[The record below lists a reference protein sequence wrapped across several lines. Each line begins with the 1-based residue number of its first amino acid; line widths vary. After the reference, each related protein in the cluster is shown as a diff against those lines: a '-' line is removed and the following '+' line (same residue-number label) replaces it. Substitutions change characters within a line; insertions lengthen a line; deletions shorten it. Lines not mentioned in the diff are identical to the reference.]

1 MSDQLPIKLHAPNPK
16 TAQGYA
22 SCFVISKDK
31 KWLGYCVKNIV
42 VIRNM
47 ENLTEAKSYTKHI
60 CEVTAMA
67 FHPEGKLAAS
77 ADVKGN
83 ISIWFIDKLI
93 ESSKVENAFAGKING
108 LDFTEDGTKLLIYG
122 EGKKKFGRVINWEM
136 KNDVGE
142 IGNISKTLIS
152 GCFSTKKPYRAMV
165 GGDDGKVNF
174 YEGPPFKHKCE
185 FKEHLGKFV
194 SSIQCSP
201 DGTRFVSAG
210 FDKKIV
216 IYDAK
221 EGTILDQFDASKVQN
236 GHQMAIVSCAF
247 IDDEKLAT
255 ASIDRTVK
263 IWNLKEK
270 TLLFTLI
277 PAPLPAKGR
286 LENKYIFC
294 GIQSDGKQVVAVA
307 LDGTLYS
314 WKVESLEENK
324 LPDLALH
331 GHQFPVTSVA
341 VAKNAKEII
350 SGDTNNL
357 VLIWPESGIARELYC
372 GGNDKKGISN
382 IAVSFDETL
391 IYITEVQG
399 SLLCF
404 DRASG
409 EKKFEIS
416 DIKGNFKGLVP
427 SRKNNE
433 EVFALQ
439 TKILFKIK
447 NGAVEK
453 KTTLSY
459 ETKCFEVNEEL
470 GEYLIG
476 DKKGKLH
483 VLDMEFKEKSCPS
496 IHFGE
501 YQTIKLSPDGKLIA
515 SGDNQR
521 IILVY
526 EAESKK
532 VVCDRFG
539 FHTGSIFDLDW
550 SGDSKFLASASLDG
564 SVMLWDI
571 DAKKRL
577 KNYPNFDGNQINGV
591 RFINDNK
598 DVVCAGHSCNLK
610 EIAFQ

>member
-1 MSDQLPIKLHAPNPK
+1 MTEQLPIKLHAPNPK

-22 SCFVISKDK
+22 SCFVLSKDK

-42 VIRNM
+42 VLRNM

-60 CEVTAMA
+60 CEVTAVA
-67 FHPEGKLAAS
+67 FHPEGKLVAS

-83 ISIWFIDKLI
+83 ISIWFLEKLI
-93 ESSKVENAFAGKING
+93 ENKRIENAFSGKING

-122 EGKKKFGRVINWEM
+122 EGKKKFGRVINWEL

-142 IGNISKTLIS
+142 IGNVTVTLIS
-152 GCFSTKKPYRAMV
+152 GCFSTKKPYRVMV

-174 YEGPPFKHKCE
+174 YEGPPFKYKCE
-185 FKEHLGKFV
+185 FKEHAGKFV
-194 SSIQCSP
+194 SAIQCSP

-221 EGTILDQFDASKVQN
+221 EGTILDQFDASKVEN
-236 GHQMAIVSCAF
+236 GHKMAIVSLSF
-247 IDDEKLAT
+247 IDDEKIVT
-255 ASIDRTVK
+255 ASIDRSVK
-263 IWNLKEK
+263 VWDLKEK
-270 TLLFTLI
+270 KLLFTLI
-277 PAPLPAKGR
+277 PAEGKLGIPF
-286 LENKYIFC
+286 IFC
-294 GIQSDGKQVVAVA
+294 GVQCDGKKVVAVS
-307 LDGTLYS
+307 LSGTLYS
-314 WKVESLEENK
+314 WNVDSFADNK
-324 LPDLALH
+324 LPDLVLP
-331 GHQFPVTSVA
+331 GHQFPVSSVV

-350 SGDTNNL
+350 SGDTNNVVL
-357 VLIWPESGIARELYC
+357 VWPESGVPRELYS
-372 GGNDKKGISN
+372 GGKDKKGISN
-382 IAVSFDETL
+382 IALSFDESL
-391 IYITEVQG
+391 IYVTEVQG

-404 DRASG
+404 DRVSG
-409 EKKFEIS
+409 EKKFELS

-453 KTTLSY
+453 KTSISF
-459 ETKCFEVNEEL
+459 ESKCLEVNEEL
-470 GEYLIG
+470 GEVLVG

-483 VLDMEFKEKSCPS
+483 VFDLEFKEKSCPS

-501 YQTIKLSPDGKLIA
+501 YQVIKLSPDGKLIA

-564 SVMLWDI
+564 SVMIWEI
-571 DAKKRL
+571 ETKKRL

-598 DVVCAGHSCNLK
+598 DVVCAGQSCNLK

>member
-1 MSDQLPIKLHAPNPK
+1 MSDLPVKLHAPNPK

-22 SCFVISKDK
+22 SCFVLSKDR

-42 VIRNM
+42 VLRNM

-60 CEVTAMA
+60 CEVTAVA
-67 FHPEGKLAAS
+67 FHPDGKLVAS

-83 ISIWFIDKLI
+83 ISIWFLEKLI
-93 ESSKVENAFAGKING
+93 ESSKIENAFSGKING
-108 LDFTEDGTKLLIYG
+108 LDFSEDGTKLLIYG
-122 EGKKKFGRVINWEM
+122 EGKKKFARVINWEL

-142 IGNISKTLIS
+142 IANVTKTLIS
-152 GCFSTKKPYRAMV
+152 GCFSSKKPQRV
-165 GGDDGKVNF
+165 LLGGDDGKVNF
-174 YEGPPFKHKCE
+174 YEGPPFKYKCD

-216 IYDAK
+216 LYDAK
-221 EGTILDQFDASKVQN
+221 EGTLLDQFDASKVEN
-236 GHQMAIVSCAF
+236 GHKMAIVSCAF
-247 IDDEKLAT
+247 IDDERLAT

-263 IWNLKEK
+263 IWNLNEK
-270 TLLFTLI
+270 KLLFTLI
-277 PAPLPAKGR
+277 PAEGKLGNPF
-286 LENKYIFC
+286 IFC
-294 GIQSDGKQVVAVA
+294 GVQSDGKKVVAVA
-307 LDGTLYS
+307 LSGSLYS
-314 WKVESLEENK
+314 WDVECLDNNK
-324 LPDLALH
+324 LPDLVLH
-331 GHQFPVTSVA
+331 GHQAPVTCVA
-341 VAKNAKEII
+341 MAKNAKEII
-350 SGDTNNL
+350 SGDTNNNVL
-357 VLIWPESGIARELYC
+357 VWPESGIARQLYT
-372 GGNDKKGISN
+372 GGNEKKGISHV
-382 IAVSFDETL
+382 AVSFDESL
-391 IYITEVQG
+391 VYATEVQG

-433 EVFALQ
+433 EVYALQ
-439 TKILFKIK
+439 TKLLFKIK

-453 KTTLSY
+453 KTSLNF
-459 ETKCFEVNEEL
+459 ETKCFEVNEDL
-470 GEYLIG
+470 GEVLVG

-501 YQTIKLSPDGKLIA
+501 YQVIKLSPDGKFLA

-526 EAESKK
+526 EADTKK

-564 SVMLWDI
+564 SVMLWDLET
-571 DAKKRL
+571 KKRL

-610 EIAFQ
+610 EIAFK

>member
-1 MSDQLPIKLHAPNPK
+1 
-16 TAQGYA
+16 
-22 SCFVISKDK
+22 
-31 KWLGYCVKNIV
+31 
-42 VIRNM
+42 M
-47 ENLTEAKSYTKHI
+47 ENLVESKSYTKHI
-60 CEVTAMA
+60 CEVTALT
-67 FHPEGKLAAS
+67 FHPEGKLVAS
-77 ADVKGN
+77 ADIKGN
-83 ISIWFIDKLI
+83 ISIWFLDKLT
-93 ESSKVENAFAGKING
+93 ESAKIENAFSGKING

-122 EGKKKFGRVINWEM
+122 DGKKKFARVMNWEL

-142 IGNISKTLIS
+142 IANISKTLIS
-152 GCFSTKKPYRAMV
+152 GCFGTTKPYKLMV

-174 YEGPPFKHKCE
+174 YEGVPFKYKCE

-210 FDKKIV
+210 FDKKVV

-221 EGTILDQFDASKVQN
+221 EGTIIDQFDTSKVEN
-236 GHQMAIVSCAF
+236 GHKMAIVSCTF
-247 IDDEKLAT
+247 IDDERLAT
-255 ASIDRTVK
+255 ASIDRSVK

-270 TLLFTLI
+270 KLLFTLI
-277 PAPLPAKGR
+277 PAEGKLGIP
-286 LENKYIFC
+286 YIFC
-294 GIQSDGKQVVAVA
+294 GVQSDGKKVVAVG
-307 LDGTLYS
+307 LSGTIYS
-314 WKVESLEENK
+314 WDVESFADNK
-324 LPDLALH
+324 LPDLTLH
-331 GHQFPVTSVA
+331 GHQAPVTCVC
-341 VAKNAKEII
+341 VAKNTKEII
-350 SGDTNNL
+350 SGDTNNT
-357 VLIWPESGIARELYC
+357 VLIWPETGVARQLYT
-372 GGNDKKGISN
+372 GGNDKKGISH
-382 IAVSFDETL
+382 IALSFDESL
-391 IYITEVQG
+391 VYVTEVQG

-439 TKILFKIK
+439 TKILFKIQ
-447 NGAVEK
+447 NGAVAK
-453 KTTLSY
+453 KTSLSF
-459 ETKCFEVNEEL
+459 ETKCLEVNEEL
-470 GEYLIG
+470 GEVLVG

-483 VLDMEFKEKSCPS
+483 VLDLEFKEKSCPS

-501 YQTIKLSPDGKLIA
+501 YQVIKLSPDGKLIA

-521 IILVY
+521 VILVY
-526 EAESKK
+526 EADTKK

-564 SVMLWDI
+564 SVMLWEI
-571 DAKKRL
+571 ETKKRL

>member
-1 MSDQLPIKLHAPNPK
+1 MSDLQTKLHAPNPK

-22 SCFVISKDK
+22 SCFVVSKDR

-42 VIRNM
+42 VIRKM
-47 ENLTEAKSYTKHI
+47 ENLTESKSYIKHI
-60 CEVTAMA
+60 CEVTAMT

-77 ADVKGN
+77 ADVKGD
-83 ISIWFIDKLI
+83 ISIWSLEKLTETAKI
-93 ESSKVENAFAGKING
+93 ENAFSGKING
-108 LDFTEDGTKLLIYG
+108 LDFTEDGTKLLMFG
-122 EGKKKFGRVINWEM
+122 DGKKKFGRVINWEM

-142 IGNISKTLIS
+142 IGNVSKTLIS
-152 GCFSTKKPYRAMV
+152 GCFSSKKPYRCMV
-165 GGDDGKVNF
+165 GGDDGRVNF
-174 YEGPPFKHKCE
+174 YEGVPFQYKCE
-185 FKEHLGKFV
+185 FKEHYGKFV

-210 FDKKIV
+210 FDKKVV

-221 EGTILDQFDASKVQN
+221 EGTILDQFDTSKVEN
-236 GHQMAIVSCAF
+236 GHKMAIVSCAF

-255 ASIDRTVK
+255 ASIDRSIK
-263 IWNLKEK
+263 IWDLKEK
-270 TLLFTLI
+270 KLLFTLI
-277 PAPLPAKGR
+277 PAEGKLGTPC
-286 LENKYIFC
+286 IFC
-294 GIQSDGKQVVAVA
+294 GVQSDGKKVVAVA
-307 LDGTLYS
+307 LSGTIYS
-314 WKVESLEENK
+314 WNVDAFADNK
-324 LPDLALH
+324 LPDLVLV
-331 GHQFPVTSVA
+331 GHQAPVTSVA

-350 SGDTNNL
+350 SGDTNNTVL
-357 VLIWPESGIARELYC
+357 VWPESGIARELYT
-372 GGNDKKGISN
+372 GGNEKKGISQ
-382 IAVSFDETL
+382 IAVSFDESL
-391 IYITEVQG
+391 VYLTEVQG

-433 EVFALQ
+433 ELYALQ

-453 KTTLSY
+453 KVNLNY
-459 ETKCFEVNEEL
+459 ESKCFEVNEEL
-470 GEYLIG
+470 GEVLVG

-483 VLDMEFKEKSCPS
+483 VLDMNFKEKSCPS
-496 IHFGE
+496 IHYGE
-501 YQTIKLSPDGKLIA
+501 YQVIKLSPDGKLIA

-521 IILVY
+521 VILIY

-532 VVCDRFG
+532 VICDRFG

-564 SVMLWDI
+564 SVMLWEI
-571 DAKKRL
+571 ETKKRL

-610 EIAFQ
+610 EIPFQ

>member
-1 MSDQLPIKLHAPNPK
+1 MTEQLQIKLHSPNPK

-22 SCFVISKDK
+22 SCFVLSKDK

-42 VIRNM
+42 VLRNM

-60 CEVTAMA
+60 CEVTAVA
-67 FHPEGKLAAS
+67 FHPDGKLVAS

-83 ISIWFIDKLI
+83 ISIWFLEKLI
-93 ESSKVENAFAGKING
+93 ENKRIENAFSGKING

-122 EGKKKFGRVINWEM
+122 EGKKKFGRVINWEL

-142 IGNISKTLIS
+142 IGNVAVTLIS
-152 GCFSTKKPYRAMV
+152 GCFSTKKPYRVMV

-174 YEGPPFKHKCE
+174 YEGPPFKYKCE

-194 SSIQCSP
+194 SAIQCSP

-221 EGTILDQFDASKVQN
+221 EGTILDQFDASKVEN
-236 GHQMAIVSCAF
+236 GHKMAIVSLSF
-247 IDDEKLAT
+247 IDDEKIVT
-255 ASIDRTVK
+255 ASIDRSVK
-263 IWNLKEK
+263 VWDLKEK
-270 TLLFTLI
+270 KLLFTLI
-277 PAPLPAKGR
+277 PAEGKLGNPF
-286 LENKYIFC
+286 IFC
-294 GIQSDGKQVVAVA
+294 GVQCDGKKVVAVS
-307 LDGTLYS
+307 LSGTLYS
-314 WKVESLEENK
+314 WNVDAFADNK
-324 LPDLALH
+324 LPDLVLP

-350 SGDTNNL
+350 SGDTNNVVL
-357 VLIWPESGIARELYC
+357 VWPESGVPRELYS
-372 GGNDKKGISN
+372 GGKEKRGISH
-382 IAVSFDETL
+382 IALSFDESL
-391 IYITEVQG
+391 VYVTEVQG

-409 EKKFEIS
+409 EKKFELS

-453 KTTLSY
+453 KTSISF
-459 ETKCFEVNEEL
+459 ESKCLEVNEEL
-470 GEYLIG
+470 GEVLVG

-483 VLDMEFKEKSCPS
+483 VFDLEFKEKSCPS

-501 YQTIKLSPDGKLIA
+501 YQVIKLSPDGKLIA

-521 IILVY
+521 VILVY

-532 VVCDRFG
+532 VVCDRYG

-550 SGDSKFLASASLDG
+550 TGDSKFLASASLDG
-564 SVMLWDI
+564 SVMLWEI
-571 DAKKRL
+571 ETKKRL

-591 RFINDNK
+591 RFVNDNK
-598 DVVCAGHSCNLK
+598 DVVCAGQSCNLK

>member
-1 MSDQLPIKLHAPNPK
+1 MTEQLPIKLHAPNPK

-22 SCFVISKDK
+22 SCFVLSKDK

-42 VIRNM
+42 VLRNM

-60 CEVTAMA
+60 CEVTAVA
-67 FHPEGKLAAS
+67 FHPEGKLVAS

-83 ISIWFIDKLI
+83 ISIWFLEKLI
-93 ESSKVENAFAGKING
+93 ENKRIENAFSGKING

-122 EGKKKFGRVINWEM
+122 EGKKKFGRVINWEL

-142 IGNISKTLIS
+142 IGNVTVTLIS
-152 GCFSTKKPYRAMV
+152 GCFSTKKPYRVMV

-174 YEGPPFKHKCE
+174 YEGPPFKYKCE
-185 FKEHLGKFV
+185 FKEHAGKFV
-194 SSIQCSP
+194 SAIQCSP

-221 EGTILDQFDASKVQN
+221 EGTILDQFDASKVEN
-236 GHQMAIVSCAF
+236 GHKMAIVSLSF
-247 IDDEKLAT
+247 IDDEKIVT
-255 ASIDRTVK
+255 ASIDRSVK
-263 IWNLKEK
+263 VWDLKEK
-270 TLLFTLI
+270 KLLFTLI
-277 PAPLPAKGR
+277 PAEGKLGIPF
-286 LENKYIFC
+286 IFC
-294 GIQSDGKQVVAVA
+294 GVQCDGKKVVAVS
-307 LDGTLYS
+307 LSGTLYS
-314 WKVESLEENK
+314 WNVDSFADNK
-324 LPDLALH
+324 LPDLVLP
-331 GHQFPVTSVA
+331 GHQFPVSSVV
-341 VAKNAKEII
+341 VAKKAKEII
-350 SGDTNNL
+350 SGDTNNVVL
-357 VLIWPESGIARELYC
+357 VWPESGVPRELYS
-372 GGNDKKGISN
+372 GGKDKKGISN
-382 IAVSFDETL
+382 IALSFDESL
-391 IYITEVQG
+391 VYVTEVQG

-404 DRASG
+404 DRVSG
-409 EKKFEIS
+409 EKKFELS

-453 KTTLSY
+453 KTSISF
-459 ETKCFEVNEEL
+459 ESKCLEVNEEL
-470 GEYLIG
+470 GEVLVG

-483 VLDMEFKEKSCPS
+483 VFDLEFKEKSCPS

-501 YQTIKLSPDGKLIA
+501 YQVIKLSPDGKLIA

-564 SVMLWDI
+564 SVMIWEI
-571 DAKKRL
+571 ETKKRL

-598 DVVCAGHSCNLK
+598 DVVCAGQSCNLK

>member
-1 MSDQLPIKLHAPNPK
+1 MTEQLPIKLHAPNPK

-22 SCFVISKDK
+22 SCFVLSKDK

-42 VIRNM
+42 VLRNM

-60 CEVTAMA
+60 CEVTAVA
-67 FHPEGKLAAS
+67 FHPEGKLVAS

-83 ISIWFIDKLI
+83 ISIWFLEKLI
-93 ESSKVENAFAGKING
+93 ENKRIENAFSGKING

-122 EGKKKFGRVINWEM
+122 EGKKKFGRVINWEL

-142 IGNISKTLIS
+142 IGNVTVTLIS
-152 GCFSTKKPYRAMV
+152 GCFSTKKPYRVMV

-174 YEGPPFKHKCE
+174 YEGPPFKYKCE
-185 FKEHLGKFV
+185 FKEHAGKFV
-194 SSIQCSP
+194 SAIQCSP

-221 EGTILDQFDASKVQN
+221 EGTILDQFDASKVEN
-236 GHQMAIVSCAF
+236 GHKMAIVSLSF
-247 IDDEKLAT
+247 IDDEKIVT
-255 ASIDRTVK
+255 ASIDRSVK
-263 IWNLKEK
+263 VWDLKAK
-270 TLLFTLI
+270 KLLFTLI
-277 PAPLPAKGR
+277 PAEGKLGIPF
-286 LENKYIFC
+286 IFC
-294 GIQSDGKQVVAVA
+294 GVQCDGKKVVAVS
-307 LDGTLYS
+307 LSGTLYS
-314 WKVESLEENK
+314 WNVDSFADNK
-324 LPDLALH
+324 LPDLVLP
-331 GHQFPVTSVA
+331 GHQFPVSSVV

-350 SGDTNNL
+350 SGDTNNVVL
-357 VLIWPESGIARELYC
+357 VWPESGVPRELYS
-372 GGNDKKGISN
+372 GGKDKKGISN
-382 IAVSFDETL
+382 IALSFDESL
-391 IYITEVQG
+391 VYVTEVQG

-404 DRASG
+404 DRVSG
-409 EKKFEIS
+409 EKKFELS

-453 KTTLSY
+453 KTSISF
-459 ETKCFEVNEEL
+459 ESKCLEVNEEL
-470 GEYLIG
+470 GEVLVG

-483 VLDMEFKEKSCPS
+483 VFDLEFKEKSCPS

-501 YQTIKLSPDGKLIA
+501 YQVIKLSPDGKLIA

-564 SVMLWDI
+564 SVMIWEI
-571 DAKKRL
+571 ETKKRL

-598 DVVCAGHSCNLK
+598 DVVCAGQSCNLK

>member
-1 MSDQLPIKLHAPNPK
+1 MTEQLQIKLHAPNPK

-22 SCFVISKDK
+22 SCFVLSKDK

-42 VIRNM
+42 VLRNM

-60 CEVTAMA
+60 CEVTAVA
-67 FHPEGKLAAS
+67 FHPDGKLVAS

-83 ISIWFIDKLI
+83 ISIWFLEKLI
-93 ESSKVENAFAGKING
+93 ENKRIENAFSGKING

-122 EGKKKFGRVINWEM
+122 EGKKKFGRVINWEL

-142 IGNISKTLIS
+142 IGNVAVTLIS
-152 GCFSTKKPYRAMV
+152 GCFSTKKPYRVMV

-174 YEGPPFKHKCE
+174 YEGPPFKYKCE

-194 SSIQCSP
+194 SAIQCSP

-221 EGTILDQFDASKVQN
+221 EGTILDQFDASKVEN
-236 GHQMAIVSCAF
+236 GHKMAIVSLSF
-247 IDDEKLAT
+247 IDDEKIVT
-255 ASIDRTVK
+255 ASIDRSVK
-263 IWNLKEK
+263 VWDLKEK
-270 TLLFTLI
+270 KLLFTLI
-277 PAPLPAKGR
+277 PAEGKLGNPF
-286 LENKYIFC
+286 IFC
-294 GIQSDGKQVVAVA
+294 GVQCDGKKVVAVS
-307 LDGTLYS
+307 LSGTLYS
-314 WKVESLEENK
+314 WNVDAFADNK
-324 LPDLALH
+324 LPDLVLP

-350 SGDTNNL
+350 SGDTNNVVL
-357 VLIWPESGIARELYC
+357 VWPESGVPRELYS
-372 GGNDKKGISN
+372 GGKEKRGISH
-382 IAVSFDETL
+382 IALSFDESL
-391 IYITEVQG
+391 VYVTEVQG

-409 EKKFEIS
+409 EKKFELS

-453 KTTLSY
+453 KTSISF
-459 ETKCFEVNEEL
+459 ESKCLEVNEEL
-470 GEYLIG
+470 GEVLVG

-483 VLDMEFKEKSCPS
+483 VFDLEFKEKSCPS

-501 YQTIKLSPDGKLIA
+501 YQVIKLSPDGKLIA

-521 IILVY
+521 VILVY

-532 VVCDRFG
+532 VVCDRYG
-539 FHTGSIFDLDW
+539 FHTGSIVDLDW
-550 SGDSKFLASASLDG
+550 TGDSKFLASASLDG
-564 SVMLWDI
+564 SVMLWEI
-571 DAKKRL
+571 ETKKRL

-591 RFINDNK
+591 RFVNDNK
-598 DVVCAGHSCNLK
+598 DVVCAGQSCNLK

>member
-1 MSDQLPIKLHAPNPK
+1 MTEQLQIKLHAPNPK

-22 SCFVISKDK
+22 SCFVLSKDK

-42 VIRNM
+42 VLRNM

-60 CEVTAMA
+60 CEVTAVA
-67 FHPEGKLAAS
+67 FHPDGKLVAS

-83 ISIWFIDKLI
+83 ISIWFLEKLI
-93 ESSKVENAFAGKING
+93 ENKRIENAFSGKING

-122 EGKKKFGRVINWEM
+122 EGKKKFGRVINWEL

-142 IGNISKTLIS
+142 IGNVAVTLIS
-152 GCFSTKKPYRAMV
+152 GCFSTKKPYRVMV

-174 YEGPPFKHKCE
+174 YEGPPFKYKCE

-194 SSIQCSP
+194 SAIQCSP

-221 EGTILDQFDASKVQN
+221 EGTILDQFDASKVEN
-236 GHQMAIVSCAF
+236 GHKMAIVSLSF
-247 IDDEKLAT
+247 IDDEKIVT
-255 ASIDRTVK
+255 ASIDRSVK
-263 IWNLKEK
+263 VWDLKEK
-270 TLLFTLI
+270 KLLFTLI
-277 PAPLPAKGR
+277 PAEGKLGNPF
-286 LENKYIFC
+286 IFC
-294 GIQSDGKQVVAVA
+294 GVQCDGKKVVAVS
-307 LDGTLYS
+307 LSGTLYS
-314 WKVESLEENK
+314 WNVDAFADNK
-324 LPDLALH
+324 LPDLVLP

-350 SGDTNNL
+350 SGDTNNVVL
-357 VLIWPESGIARELYC
+357 VWPESGVPRELYS
-372 GGNDKKGISN
+372 GGKEKRGISH
-382 IAVSFDETL
+382 IALSFDESL
-391 IYITEVQG
+391 VYVTEVQG

-409 EKKFEIS
+409 EKKFELS

-453 KTTLSY
+453 KTSISF
-459 ETKCFEVNEEL
+459 ESKCLEVNEEL
-470 GEYLIG
+470 GEVLVG

-483 VLDMEFKEKSCPS
+483 VFDLEFKEKSCPS

-501 YQTIKLSPDGKLIA
+501 YQVIKLSPDGKLIA

-521 IILVY
+521 VILVY

-550 SGDSKFLASASLDG
+550 TGDSKFLASASLDG
-564 SVMLWDI
+564 SVMLWEI
-571 DAKKRL
+571 ETKKRL

-591 RFINDNK
+591 RFVNDNK
-598 DVVCAGHSCNLK
+598 DVVCAGQSCNLK